1 MSRTVVLLG
10 SQRFSRTLGAAA
22 SAIGL
27 GAGRIAVITAG
38 WRERED
44 EDKDLAQHLSEN
56 VGCSTVN
63 LRLHQ
68 RAERALGEDR
78 ELGKAHRKK
87 QELLRFKQ
95 DFYRVRLEHEL
106 AANHVIRQRAAP
118 PEVLEE
124 EEDASI
130 AAIRALDQYHLNEC
144 ARVHA
149 EFEAAL
155 RPAQRRAIARERS
168 EIGELCASARALC
181 IAGGHVA
188 SLVNRLRLFDVGAL
202 LGAQP
207 IIAWS
212 GGAMAITE
220 RIVLFHDNTPEG
232 PVASEILDRGIGMI
246 EDMVILP
253 EAEQRITLDDRE
265 RVSVMARRF
274 APARVWAFRAGARL
288 IATGTGRL
296 SASEVLQL
304 GASGQVTP
312 VDEEAAA

>member
-1 MSRTVVLLG
+1 VSRTVVVLG
-10 SQRFSRTLGAAA
+10 SQRFSRTLGSAAT
-22 SAIGL
+22 AIGL
-27 GAGRIAVITAG
+27 RDGQVAVITAG
-38 WRERED
+38 WREREE
-44 EDKDLAQHLSEN
+44 EDKDLAQHLKEH
-56 VGCSTVN
+56 VRCSTVN

-68 RAERALGEDR
+68 RAERVLAEDR

-149 EFEAAL
+149 EFEAAM
-155 RPAQRRAIARERS
+155 RPAQRRIMVRERT
-168 EIGELCASARALC
+168 ELAEMLGSSLALC

-188 SLVNRLRLFDVGAL
+188 SLVNRLRLFELGTL
-202 LGAQP
+202 LGEQP
-207 IIAWS
+207 VIAWS
-212 GGAMAITE
+212 GGAMAICE

-232 PVASEILDRGIGMI
+232 PVASEILDRGIGML
-246 EDMVILP
+246 EDLVVLP
-253 EAEQRITLDDRE
+253 EAEQRLVLDDRE

-274 APARVWAFRAGARL
+274 APARVLAFRAGARL
-288 IATGTGRL
+288 IARGQDEL
-296 SASEVLQL
+296 EASEVMEL
-304 GASGQVTP
+304 GASGQVTAL
-312 VDEEAAA
+312 EEAAA